1 MSEVSKSKPHRSF
14 GASDVLWRWAVSI
27 VLVFATFNPSGHS
40 YVHWLRNSLSG
51 EGLAAAHFFVG
62 LILLAGWVVYGVA
75 TKRSLGT
82 LGTVLGAA
90 LIGTGIWFLT
100 DIGLITASST
110 TAIVWLSLIALA
122 TLLAVGL
129 SWSHIW
135 RRLSGQLEVDDGD
148 G

>member
-1 MSEVSKSKPHRSF
+1 MGKESTSKPHRSF
-14 GASDVLWRWAVSI
+14 GATDVLWRWAVSV
-27 VLVFATFNPSGHS
+27 VLVLATFNPSGHS
-40 YVHWLRNSLSG
+40 YLHWLRNSVSG
-51 EGLAAAHFFVG
+51 EGLTAGHFFVG
-62 LILLAGWVVYGVA
+62 LILLSGWAVYGIA

-90 LIGTGIWFLT
+90 VIGTGIWFLA
-100 DIGLITASST
+100 DIGLITAGST

-135 RRLSGQLEVDDGD
+135 RRLSGQLEVDDSGD
-148 G
+148 